1 VYSIFLKE
9 VNSFFSSLVG
19 VLAISI
25 FLLILG
31 LFLWLFPDT
40 SILSYEYA
48 SMEQFFQ
55 IAPFILLFLI
65 PAITMRSFS
74 EEIHSGTL
82 ELLSTRPLTEWQI
95 ILGKYLA
102 TLFLV
107 LLALIPTLVYY
118 YSVYQLGSP
127 TGNIDTGA
135 TNGSYIGLFLLA
147 ASFSAIG
154 LFTSSITSNQI
165 VAFISA
171 VFICFMF
178 YQAFEY
184 ISKLSIFYASLDRI
198 VELMG
203 IEEHYISISRGV
215 VDSRDILYFFSLI
228 FFFLYLTYSA
238 LIFRKC

>member
-9 VNSFFSSLVG
+9 INSFFSSLVG
-19 VLAISI
+19 VLALSV
-25 FLLILG
+25 FLLIMG

-48 SMEQFFQ
+48 GLDQFSQ

-95 ILGKYLA
+95 VLGKYFA
-102 TLFLV
+102 SLFLIV
-107 LLALIPTLVYY
+107 LALLPTLVYY

-127 TGNIDTGA
+127 AGNIDMGA

-154 LFTSSITSNQI
+154 LFTSSVTSNQI
-165 VAFISA
+165 VAFITA
-171 VFICFMF
+171 VFICFVF

-184 ISKLSIFYASLDRI
+184 LSKLSVFYASFDRI
-198 VELMG
+198 IELIG

-238 LIFRKC
+238 LISRKC

>member
-1 VYSIFLKE
+1 VYSIFAKE
-9 VNSFFSSLVG
+9 INSFFSSLVG
-19 VLAISI
+19 VLALSV

-40 SILSYEYA
+40 SILSYGYA
-48 SMEQFFQ
+48 GLDQFFQ

-74 EEIHSGTL
+74 EEIKSGTL

-95 ILGKYLA
+95 VLGKYFA
-102 TLFLV
+102 TLVLI
-107 LLALIPTLVYY
+107 LLALIPTLIYY

-127 TGNIDTGA
+127 VGNMDIGA

-154 LFTSSITSNQI
+154 LFCSSISSNQI

-171 VFICFMF
+171 VFICFLF

-184 ISKLSIFYASLDRI
+184 ISKLSIFYATLDRFI
-198 VELMG
+198 EMLG

-215 VDSRDILYFFSLI
+215 VDSRDLLYFFSLI

-238 LIFRKC
+238 LIARKC